1 MTEPGRLTA
10 DQWEELLAP
19 LDASRIDKNDS
30 GQSFLPHWDVRRRL
44 ISIFGFGGYD
54 LETLS
59 LEKTA
64 ETKHAN
70 GVYVVYAAQVR
81 LTIKDP
87 EGRVV
92 AQYDDAGA
100 GGANGYF
107 NPQPRDNRVDQ
118 AYHNAMTGALSQA
131 LNRCVNNLGDQFG
144 LSLYNKGSIDPVVGS
159 TLLDPAAANIPT
171 QREDE
176 DELLKE
182 ALESDYTADP
192 EEVP

>member
-1 MTEPGRLTA
+1 MTETGRLTA
-10 DQWEELLAP
+10 EQWEELLAP
-19 LDASRIDKNDS
+19 LDANRVDTNDS

-44 ISIFGFGGYD
+44 INILGFGGYD
-54 LETLS
+54 LETLN
-59 LEKTA
+59 LEKTVEA
-64 ETKHAN
+64 KRAD
-70 GVYVVYAAQVR
+70 GVYVVYTAQVR

-107 NPQPRDNRVDQ
+107 NPKPKDNRVDQ

-159 TLLDPAAANIPT
+159 TLLDPAAAKIPA

-176 DELLKE
+176 DELME
-182 ALESDYTADP
+182 QATEPGYTEDP
-192 EEVP
+192 EEAP